1 MKDPIRLYSQQKF
14 SLPFMISAVLHLG
27 IIVLL
32 IVVSPVSSYRL
43 NASRSNT
50 QPVIHA
56 AVLDAGQIAAQIQTI
71 QAREAQQQVEQQQKV
86 RELQTQAEVAQH
98 AKLAEE
104 QRLAEIKTE
113 QQKALLQQQ
122 LAERQA
128 QAEQQRLAQLKV
140 QQQQQAQALAQ
151 AQKQQLELQTKAL
164 ALKQQQE
171 AQAKELAIKKQQE
184 AQAKELAIKKQQEA
198 QAKELAIKK
207 QQEAQAKELTV
218 KKQQEALAKAQAL
231 KTQREAQEK
240 ALALKKQSE
249 LAAAQQKQAEL
260 TAQQEALQQQLM
272 QQQIANEQQ
281 QLIVARQ
288 MQGIIDQFRARILM
302 AIGNQWL
309 IPEGADPTISCV
321 FTIDLTP
328 QGIVSS
334 ARLVRSS
341 GNPALDRAAET
352 AIYKASPLPVPGNP
366 TVFAPFRHFTL
377 KMTPQDITH
386 SSLNCLAVKR
396 YDSCHEKAYILR
408 YFSHWGLRHAL
419 AGCKPG
425 TSRIIHGTDAGD
437 ESGNSNSDNSV
448 QWRRRFRGRR
458 AYH

>member
-71 QAREAQQQVEQQQKV
+71 QSREARQQAEQQQKV
-86 RELQTQAEVAQH
+86 HELQTQAEIAQH

-113 QQKALLQQQ
+113 QQKALRQQQ
-122 LAERQA
+122 LAQRQA
-128 QAEQQRLAQLKV
+128 EEEQQRLAQLKV
-140 QQQQQAQALAQ
+140 QQQQQAQALVQ
-151 AQKQQLELQTKAL
+151 AQKQQQELQTKAL
-164 ALKQQQE
+164 AL
-171 AQAKELAIKKQQE
+171 KKQQE

-198 QAKELAIKK
+198 LAKAEVL
-207 QQEAQAKELTV
+207 
-218 KKQQEALAKAQAL
+218 KKQQEALAKAEAL
-231 KTQREAQEK
+231 KKQQEALAKAEALKQQQIAHEK
-240 ALALKKQSE
+240 ALALKKQYD
-249 LAAAQQKQAEL
+249 LAAAQQKQTEL
-260 TAQQEALQQQLM
+260 TAQQDALQQQLL

-281 QLIVARQ
+281 QLIIARQ
-288 MQGIIDQFRARILM
+288 MQGIVDQFRARILM

-321 FTIDLTP
+321 FTINLTP
-328 QGIVSS
+328 EGVVSS

-366 TVFAPFRHFTL
+366 SVFAPFRHFTL

-386 SSLNCLAVKR
+386 
-396 YDSCHEKAYILR
+396 
-408 YFSHWGLRHAL
+408 
-419 AGCKPG
+419 
-425 TSRIIHGTDAGD
+425 
-437 ESGNSNSDNSV
+437 
-448 QWRRRFRGRR
+448 
-458 AYH
+458 

>member
-14 SLPFMISAVLHLG
+14 SLPFMISVVLHLG

-32 IVVSPVSSYRL
+32 IVVAPVSSYRL

-50 QPVIHA
+50 QPLIHA

-71 QAREAQQQVEQQQKV
+71 QSREARQQAEQQQKV
-86 RELQTQAEVAQH
+86 HELQTQAEIAQH

-113 QQKALLQQQ
+113 QQKALRQQQ

-128 QAEQQRLAQLKV
+128 QEEQQRLAQLKV

-151 AQKQQLELQTKAL
+151 AQKQQQELQTKAL
-164 ALKQQQE
+164 ALKKQQE
-171 AQAKELAIKKQQE
+171 AQAKELMIKKQQEAAQAKELAIKKQQE
-184 AQAKELAIKKQQEA
+184 A
-198 QAKELAIKK
+198 
-207 QQEAQAKELTV
+207 
-218 KKQQEALAKAQAL
+218 LAKAEAL
-231 KTQREAQEK
+231 KQQQIAHEK
-240 ALALKKQSE
+240 ALALKKQND
-249 LAAAQQKQAEL
+249 LAAAQQKQTEL
-260 TAQQEALQQQLM
+260 TAQQDALQQQLL

-281 QLIVARQ
+281 QLIIARQ

-321 FTIDLTP
+321 FTINLTP
-328 QGIVSS
+328 EGVVSS

-366 TVFAPFRHFTL
+366 SVFAPFRHFTL

-386 SSLNCLAVKR
+386 
-396 YDSCHEKAYILR
+396 
-408 YFSHWGLRHAL
+408 
-419 AGCKPG
+419 
-425 TSRIIHGTDAGD
+425 
-437 ESGNSNSDNSV
+437 
-448 QWRRRFRGRR
+448 
-458 AYH
+458 